1 MKNRFKN
8 IFRAVLLFLFL
19 LCLTGCND
27 MDSHLMIDMVKG
39 DLTALYLNEYDETY
53 LNLCDMTKEEG
64 EALYKEGI
72 QYDAEYFCYYW
83 GIIDDGEVTYADLDK
98 KLQEEIYHICDTI
111 SKKTKFDVKS
121 AVKQDEESYSV
132 KVIVETIDVMEKANV
147 LYDKYEPLNAFWERT
162 ENVDYMTIPAEEYL
176 AYRNEYGFIMVDL
189 MKEVLPNL
197 GYSDQKS
204 LNIQVELID
213 DFWTTNEDDLATF
226 YEYHL
231 SYPY

>member
-1 MKNRFKN
+1 M
-8 IFRAVLLFLFL
+8 
-19 LCLTGCND
+19 
-27 MDSHLMIDMVKG
+27 
-39 DLTALYLNEYDETY
+39 
-53 LNLCDMTKEEG
+53 
-64 EALYKEGI
+64 
-72 QYDAEYFCYYW
+72 
-83 GIIDDGEVTYADLDK
+83 TYADLDK

-213 DFWTTNEDDLATF
+213 DYWTTNEDDLATF